1 MKIEGDE
8 KLSRRKIIWWAKG
21 LMSIFKIYPQTNGPA
36 PGEQFSAVM
45 ALLFCLLMFVLMV
58 NEVNIYH
65 VMGELH

>member
-1 MKIEGDE
+1 
-8 KLSRRKIIWWAKG
+8 
-21 LMSIFKIYPQTNGPA
+21 MSIFKIYPQTNGPA